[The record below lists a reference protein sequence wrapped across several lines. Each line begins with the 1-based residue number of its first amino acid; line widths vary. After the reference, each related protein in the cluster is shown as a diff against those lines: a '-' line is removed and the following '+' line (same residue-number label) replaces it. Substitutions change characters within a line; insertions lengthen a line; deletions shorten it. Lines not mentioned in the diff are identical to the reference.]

1 MIMAARKR
9 FTKED
14 ILRLIDMSDDEK
26 FDDIDSDRDSDI
38 VGLADVVDR
47 RE

>member
-1 MIMAARKR
+1 MATRKR
-9 FTKED
+9 FIAED
-14 ILRLIDMSDDEK
+14 ILRLIDISDDEN
-26 FDDIDSDRDSDI
+26 FDENDSDRDSDI